1 MLLWAACLRVCLY
14 VYVCVCMCVSGVSG
28 VSACVVCVC
37 VCHVCV
43 LCVRECVCV
52 DVRVLCTY
60 VPFVVPFGYE
70 CASLKVQVGVSTLC
84 FVRLL
89 CSRVP

>member
-1 MLLWAACLRVCLY
+1 MY
-14 VYVCVCMCVSGVSG
+14 VYVCVCMCVSGVS
-28 VSACVVCVC
+28 VCVVC

-43 LCVRECVCV
+43 FCVCRCACV

-60 VPFVVPFGYE
+60 VLPFVVPFGSE
-70 CASLKVQVGVSTLC
+70 LASLKTPVRVSTLC